1 VVKRI
6 EPVPVSPSEAF
17 GLVVTR
23 RVTVFAGHFGSG
35 KTEIALNAALA
46 LKDSHKRFSLVDLD
60 VVKPYFRSRSGKA
73 MLEAAGV
80 RLIAPEGDLY
90 SADLPVI
97 LPEIRSLLRD
107 KRESLLLDAGG
118 DDVGTRALG
127 SLSDAVPVEETDF
140 FLVLNFRRTFTWD
153 VDAAVAMA
161 RDIEATARLKVTG
174 VISNTH
180 LMGQTTVEVVEEGYS
195 MALQAAARLGT
206 RVTALAVEAGLA
218 ARLDAGA
225 YECPVLPLERMVRP
239 PFEALKVPKT
249 GPLFAV
255 G

>member
-1 VVKRI
+1 M
-6 EPVPVSPSEAF
+6 
-17 GLVVTR
+17 VVTR

-107 KRESLLLDAGG
+107 KRESLLLDVGG
-118 DDVGTRALG
+118 DDVGTKALG
-127 SLSDAVPVEETDF
+127 SLSDVVPVEETDF
-140 FLVLNFRRTFTWD
+140 FLVLNFRRAFTWD
-153 VDAAVAMA
+153 VDAAVTMA

-180 LMGQTTVEVVEEGYS
+180 LMGQTTAEVVDEGYA
-195 MALQAAARLGT
+195 MALQAAVRLET
-206 RVTALAVEAGLA
+206 SVRALAVEAGLA
-218 ARLDAGA
+218 ARLDPGA
-225 YECPVLPLERMVRP
+225 YECPVLSLERMVRP
-239 PFEALKVPKT
+239 PFEALRVPKT
-249 GPLFAV
+249 GPLFVV

>member
-1 VVKRI
+1 MVSLIK
-6 EPVPVSPSEAF
+6 PVSVSPSEAF
-17 GLVVTR
+17 GRLVTR

-46 LKDSHKRFSLVDLD
+46 LADADKWWSLVDLD
-60 VVKPYFRSRSGKA
+60 VVKPYFRGRSGKA
-73 MLEAAGV
+73 ILEEAGV

-90 SADLPVI
+90 SADLPIV
-97 LPEIRSLLRD
+97 LPEVRSLLRD
-107 KRESLLLDAGG
+107 QRENLLLDAGG

-127 SLSDAVPVEETDF
+127 SLSDVVPRDQTDF
-140 FLVLNFRRTFTWD
+140 FMVLNFRRTFTWD
-153 VDAAVAMA
+153 VETAVLMA
-161 RDIEATARLKVTG
+161 RQIEETARLKVTG

-180 LMGQTTVEVVEEGYS
+180 LMGQTTRDVVNEGYGL
-195 MALQAAARLGT
+195 ALQAAAKLGT
-206 RVTALAVEAGLA
+206 HVTALAVEAGLA

-225 YECPVLPLERMVRP
+225 YECPVLPLERMIKP

-249 GPLFAV
+249 GPLFAM

>member
-1 VVKRI
+1 MVV
-6 EPVPVSPSEAF
+6 A
-17 GLVVTR
+17 R
-23 RVTVFAGHFGSG
+23 RVTIFGGHFGSG

-46 LKDSHKRFSLVDLD
+46 LKDSHRRFSLVDLD
-60 VVKPYFRSRSGKA
+60 VVKPYFRSRSGRA

-107 KRESLLLDAGG
+107 KRESLLLDVGG

-127 SLSDAVPVEETDF
+127 SLSDIVPVEETDF

-153 VDAAVAMA
+153 VDAAVTMA
-161 RDIEATARLKVTG
+161 RDVEATARLKVTG

-180 LMGQTTVEVVEEGYS
+180 LMGQTTVEVVEEGYA

-206 RVTALAVEAGLA
+206 HVTALAVEAGLA
-218 ARLDAGA
+218 ARLHAGD
-225 YECPVLPLERMVRP
+225 YECPVLPLERIVRP
-239 PFEALKVPKT
+239 PFERLQVPKT
-249 GPLFAV
+249 GPLFVV